1 MEDGLGVKR
10 AAVRKLGHEL
20 GMDAKDLP
28 LSSFTFLTRVH
39 YKAQCPDPKW
49 GEHEVDHIL
58 VFRAPADIAVKPNPE
73 EVAEVPTPLCLLGCI
88 VHIAIFIFTI
98 HLYMFVYLY
107 CPLNLHVFGYFI
119 RYAGSAGN
127 AWPKWLAEA
136 QVTICRRGLG

>member
-20 GMDAKDLP
+20 GIDARELP
-28 LSSFTFLTRVH
+28 LSNFTFLTRVH

-73 EVAEVPTPLCLLGCI
+73 EVAEVPTPFYFLGCHSPHHRLYLHNSPLDACII
-88 VHIAIFIFTI
+88 VLTT
-98 HLYMFVYLY
+98 
-107 CPLNLHVFGYFI
+107 YFLLI
-119 RYAGSAGN
+119 ISSG
-127 AWPKWLAEA
+127 
-136 QVTICRRGLG
+136 TLGQQGTLGRNG